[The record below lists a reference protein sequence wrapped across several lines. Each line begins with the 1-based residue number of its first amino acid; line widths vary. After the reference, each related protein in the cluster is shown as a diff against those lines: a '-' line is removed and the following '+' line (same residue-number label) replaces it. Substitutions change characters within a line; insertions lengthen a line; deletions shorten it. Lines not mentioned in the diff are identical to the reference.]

1 MVTMFATVV
10 QAWGSQVLV
19 RDQSNNQEVLVHTN
33 HSTSNLAAGDVVRIV
48 YNGVMTASIP
58 PQINSQSICNYTTA
72 RTTFGPKT
80 PAEKFSFSAGVSYFT
95 FSGSRRPERPPPPVP
110 LPYNT
115 RGCRGQR
122 RWR

>member
-58 PQINSQSICNYTTA
+58 PQINAQSICI
-72 RTTFGPKT
+72 FT
-80 PAEKFSFSAGVSYFT
+80 PA
-95 FSGSRRPERPPPPVP
+95 
-110 LPYNT
+110 
-115 RGCRGQR
+115 
-122 RWR
+122 